1 MQFTD
6 NDSIELSYYLKRF
19 HGLIFLTHFV
29 YIANIE
35 TFGDIREL
43 SVFVPQ
49 EKEEEL
55 YKFISNCNE
64 MVTAQVRMTISE
76 VLV

>member
-1 MQFTD
+1 M
-6 NDSIELSYYLKRF
+6 SYYLKMF
-19 HGLIFLTHFV
+19 CGLIFLTHFV

-35 TFGDIREL
+35 TFDNIMEL

-55 YKFISNCNE
+55 
-64 MVTAQVRMTISE
+64 
-76 VLV
+76 